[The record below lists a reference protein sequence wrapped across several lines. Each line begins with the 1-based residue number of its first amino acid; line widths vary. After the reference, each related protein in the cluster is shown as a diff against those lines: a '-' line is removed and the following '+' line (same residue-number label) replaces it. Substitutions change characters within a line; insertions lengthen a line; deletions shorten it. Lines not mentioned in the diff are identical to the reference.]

1 VVAILLHPHGC
12 VSVSKYSLIA
22 MLQVV
27 GTAHPTPSVLV
38 IVKQL
43 FPIGSVVLDG
53 GLLVTVGL
61 VHRFELTLGVGVE
74 WGWCRFVG
82 LMKRVLLR
90 QFAVVEV
97 YSIGML

>member
-1 VVAILLHPHGC
+1 M
-12 VSVSKYSLIA
+12 SKYSLIA

-53 GLLVTVGL
+53 GLFVTVGL
-61 VHRFELTLGVGVE
+61 VHRFEVTLGVS
-74 WGWCRFVG
+74 VG
-82 LMKRVLLR
+82 
-90 QFAVVEV
+90 
-97 YSIGML
+97 